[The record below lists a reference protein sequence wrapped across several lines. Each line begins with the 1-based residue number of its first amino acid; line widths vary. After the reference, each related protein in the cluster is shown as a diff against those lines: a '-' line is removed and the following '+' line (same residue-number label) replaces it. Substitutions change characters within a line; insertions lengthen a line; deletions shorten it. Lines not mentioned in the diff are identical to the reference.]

1 MAVSICRGTAYGR
14 QAGSGRGM
22 RVERGTIVV
31 RAVWDAEADVF
42 VATSSDVPGLVAE
55 GATFQELQAKLSVLI
70 PELLEL
76 NGGPATADGDA
87 AYLEEVPLVLMSEQ
101 VMKIC
106 LRAHG

>member
-1 MAVSICRGTAYGR
+1 M
-14 QAGSGRGM
+14 
-22 RVERGTIVV
+22 ELGTIVV
-31 RAVWDAEADVF
+31 RAIWDPEADVF

-76 NGGPATADGDA
+76 NGGSATADGGA
-87 AYLEEVPLVLMSEQ
+87 AYLEEVPLVRMSEQ
-101 VMKIC
+101 VTKIR

>member
-1 MAVSICRGTAYGR
+1 MV
-14 QAGSGRGM
+14 
-22 RVERGTIVV
+22 RGTIVV

-76 NGGPATADGDA
+76 NRDLSSVDGA
-87 AYLEEVPLVLMSEQ
+87 EPYLEEMPLVLMAEQ
-101 VMKIC
+101 VTKIR
-106 LRAHG
+106 LRTNG